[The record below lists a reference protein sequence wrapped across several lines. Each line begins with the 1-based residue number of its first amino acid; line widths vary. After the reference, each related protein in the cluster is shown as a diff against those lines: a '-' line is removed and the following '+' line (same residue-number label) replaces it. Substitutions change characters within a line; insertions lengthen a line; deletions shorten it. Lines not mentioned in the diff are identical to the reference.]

1 MSLSQNLKESLGE
14 NRIREDVDLSTYTTM
29 GIESTAEFFFEA
41 RSEEDLVLSHKVARK
56 LGLPFFLIG
65 GGSNVV
71 MVSRQIKG
79 LIVCNRYQGKK
90 RIEEEN
96 DHFILEVSSG
106 YPLSKIIQELAR
118 EGFSG
123 IEYLFGIPGT
133 VGGAVCM
140 NAKWTNPMHSIG
152 DSVEYAYIMDRN
164 SSIRKVGREYFKFA
178 NGYSAIQDT
187 KEVII
192 RIGFLL
198 TKSNVA
204 SIKETMN
211 TMLQYRKK
219 TQPQGI
225 LSNGCFF
232 KNPTPSSAGF
242 LIEKAG
248 LKGFSVGN
256 FAVSNIHANY
266 IVHKGGGTGKDLRT
280 LVELIKQKVEKK
292 FGIVLKEEVVII

>member
-1 MSLSQNLKESLGE
+1 MSLYQNLKKILGE
-14 NRIREDVDLSTYTTM
+14 NRVGKHVDLSAYTTI
-29 GIESTAEFFFEA
+29 GIKSRAKFFFES
-41 RSEEDLVLSHKVARK
+41 RSEEDLKLSHRAARE
-56 LGLPFFLIG
+56 LGIPFLLIG
-65 GGSNVV
+65 GGSNIAT
-71 MVSRQIKG
+71 VSQEIEG
-79 LIVCNRYQGKK
+79 LIVCNRYQEKK
-90 RIEEEN
+90 RIEEKN
-96 DHFILEVSSG
+96 NRIIFEVSSG
-106 YPLSKIIQELAR
+106 YLLSKLIQELAG

-152 DSVEYAYIMDRN
+152 DSVEYAYIIDRN

-178 NGYSAIQDT
+178 KGYSVIQDT
-187 KEVII
+187 KEVLISV
-192 RIGFLL
+192 GFLFE
-198 TKSNVA
+198 KSNTA

-211 TMLQYRKK
+211 MVLEYRKK
-219 TQPQGI
+219 TQPQGV

-256 FAVSNIHANY
+256 FSVSNTHANY
-266 IVHKGGGTGKDLRT
+266 IVHKGGGTGKDLHT
-280 LVELIKQKVEKK
+280 LIDLIKQKVEKK
-292 FGIVLKEEVVII
+292 FGIVLKEEVVVI